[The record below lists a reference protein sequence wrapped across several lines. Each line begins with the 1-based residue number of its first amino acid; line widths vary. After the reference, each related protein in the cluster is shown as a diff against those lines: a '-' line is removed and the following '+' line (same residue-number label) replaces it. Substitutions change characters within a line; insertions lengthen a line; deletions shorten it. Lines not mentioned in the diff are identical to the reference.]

1 VDLGTLQG
9 IGTALAMV
17 AFISVCLWAYSAG
30 NRRRFDDAAQLPF
43 ADDLRSGGAG
53 ADNPV
58 APSKAEKAEKAE

>member
-1 VDLGTLQG
+1 MDLGILQG

-43 ADDLRSGGAG
+43 ADDLRSGAG
-53 ADNPV
+53 DDNPV
-58 APSKAEKAEKAE
+58 APSKAEKAE